1 METGL
6 LHLHSSLRYVVLAAL
21 LYAIIKGSKAG
32 EQAVEGKE
40 RRPYLIAMIVAHIQ
54 LLLGLG
60 LYFVGENGLTALN
73 SLFDTGASLFSSLG
87 FFGIIHFVLD
97 RRVSSYLMPP
107 IQTIPA
113 PSSLYTQCIKSPFS
127 LKKPVLYA
135 IAPLLGVRSGKRIGI
150 MSNTA
155 VNAVDVIPKNQ
166 GMKAPDVVYLHLY

>member
-21 LYAIIKGSKAG
+21 LYAIIKGWKAG
-32 EQAVEGKE
+32 EQAVKGKE

-87 FFGIIHFVLD
+87 FFGIIHFVLMVTAITLITKAHSLAKKNATH
-97 RRVSSYLMPP
+97 RRVVRLMLFALL
-107 IQTIPA
+107 IVLIAIPW
-113 PSSLYTQCIKSPFS
+113 PFYGYGHGFF
-127 LKKPVLYA
+127 P
-135 IAPLLGVRSGKRIGI
+135 
-150 MSNTA
+150 
-155 VNAVDVIPKNQ
+155 
-166 GMKAPDVVYLHLY
+166 GM

>member
-21 LYAIIKGSKAG
+21 LYAIIKGWKAG

-60 LYFVGENGLTALN
+60 LYFAGENGLTALN

-87 FFGIIHFVLD
+87 FFGIIHFVLMVTAITLITKAHSLAKKNATH
-97 RRVSSYLMPP
+97 RRVVRLMLFALL
-107 IQTIPA
+107 IVLIAIPW
-113 PSSLYTQCIKSPFS
+113 PFYGYGHGFF
-127 LKKPVLYA
+127 P
-135 IAPLLGVRSGKRIGI
+135 
-150 MSNTA
+150 
-155 VNAVDVIPKNQ
+155 
-166 GMKAPDVVYLHLY
+166 GM

>member
-21 LYAIIKGSKAG
+21 LYAIIKGWKAG

-40 RRPYLIAMIVAHIQ
+40 RRPYLIAMIAAHIQ

-87 FFGIIHFVLD
+87 FFGIIHFVLMVTAITLITKAHSLAKKNATH
-97 RRVSSYLMPP
+97 RRVVRLMLFALL
-107 IQTIPA
+107 IVLIAIPW
-113 PSSLYTQCIKSPFS
+113 PFYGYGHGFF
-127 LKKPVLYA
+127 P
-135 IAPLLGVRSGKRIGI
+135 
-150 MSNTA
+150 
-155 VNAVDVIPKNQ
+155 
-166 GMKAPDVVYLHLY
+166 GM

>member
-21 LYAIIKGSKAG
+21 LYAIIKGWKAG
-32 EQAVEGKE
+32 EQAVKGKE

-87 FFGIIHFVLD
+87 FFGIIHFVLMVIAITLITKAHSLAKKNATH
-97 RRVSSYLMPP
+97 RRVVRLMLFALL
-107 IQTIPA
+107 IVLIAIPW
-113 PSSLYTQCIKSPFS
+113 PFYGYGHGFF
-127 LKKPVLYA
+127 P
-135 IAPLLGVRSGKRIGI
+135 
-150 MSNTA
+150 
-155 VNAVDVIPKNQ
+155 
-166 GMKAPDVVYLHLY
+166 GM

>member
-21 LYAIIKGSKAG
+21 LYAIIKGWKAG

-87 FFGIIHFVLD
+87 FFGIIHFVLMVTAITLITKAHSLAKKNATH
-97 RRVSSYLMPP
+97 RRVVRLMLFALL
-107 IQTIPA
+107 IVLIAIPW
-113 PSSLYTQCIKSPFS
+113 PFYGYGHGFF
-127 LKKPVLYA
+127 P
-135 IAPLLGVRSGKRIGI
+135 
-150 MSNTA
+150 
-155 VNAVDVIPKNQ
+155 
-166 GMKAPDVVYLHLY
+166 GM

>member
-60 LYFVGENGLTALN
+60 LYFAGENGLTALN

-87 FFGIIHFVLD
+87 FFGIIHFVLMVTAITLITKAHSLAKKNATH
-97 RRVSSYLMPP
+97 RRVVRLMLFALL
-107 IQTIPA
+107 IVLIAIPW
-113 PSSLYTQCIKSPFS
+113 PFYGYGHGFF
-127 LKKPVLYA
+127 P
-135 IAPLLGVRSGKRIGI
+135 
-150 MSNTA
+150 
-155 VNAVDVIPKNQ
+155 
-166 GMKAPDVVYLHLY
+166 GM

>member
-6 LHLHSSLRYVVLAAL
+6 LHLHSSLRYVVLATL
-21 LYAIIKGSKAG
+21 LYAIIKGWKAG

-87 FFGIIHFVLD
+87 FFGIIHFVLMVTAITLITKAHSLAKKNATH
-97 RRVSSYLMPP
+97 RRVVRLMLFALL
-107 IQTIPA
+107 IVLIAIPW
-113 PSSLYTQCIKSPFS
+113 PFYGYGHGFF
-127 LKKPVLYA
+127 P
-135 IAPLLGVRSGKRIGI
+135 
-150 MSNTA
+150 
-155 VNAVDVIPKNQ
+155 
-166 GMKAPDVVYLHLY
+166 GM

>member
-21 LYAIIKGSKAG
+21 LYAIIKGWKAG
-32 EQAVEGKE
+32 EQAVKGKE

-87 FFGIIHFVLD
+87 FFGIIHFVLMVTAITLITKAHSLAKKNAAH
-97 RRVSSYLMPP
+97 RRVVRLMLFALL
-107 IQTIPA
+107 IVLIAIPW
-113 PSSLYTQCIKSPFS
+113 PFYGYGHGFF
-127 LKKPVLYA
+127 P
-135 IAPLLGVRSGKRIGI
+135 
-150 MSNTA
+150 
-155 VNAVDVIPKNQ
+155 
-166 GMKAPDVVYLHLY
+166 GM